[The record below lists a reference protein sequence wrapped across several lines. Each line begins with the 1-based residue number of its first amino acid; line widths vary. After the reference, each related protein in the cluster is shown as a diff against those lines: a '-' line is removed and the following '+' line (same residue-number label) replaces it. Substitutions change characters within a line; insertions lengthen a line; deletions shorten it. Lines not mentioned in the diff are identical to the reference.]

1 MIASLI
7 RPLGSILVYR
17 LFFAALITSAALL
30 GCTDVGGPSTFPGGE
45 NTSSTDED
53 GTETEPS
60 GSSVSTDD
68 DETDPSDDTDAGDV
82 SDDEAD
88 DETGDTDSADA
99 SDDIEEEDDCGGCA
113 ANQVCNDG
121 VCDCFEGFTD
131 CDREPINGCETLGE
145 CPCEYGEERHCY
157 YGPLDTE
164 NVGACRSGIEIC
176 TGIGW
181 GFCEGSILPEQ
192 EPCDQDGIDQDCDGE
207 VDEDEDAD
215 GDGWFR
221 CDGDCCDSIF
231 EQCAENP
238 ALVNPGAYDFVGN
251 EIDDDCD
258 GVIDNVGPTDCS
270 GGSVTSGVTADNM
283 VMAMDLCQY
292 TEGDPDKWGVISSAL
307 THSDGTGAPQD
318 IQVGV
323 LNGLGAG
330 TVAPTANAT
339 VAVIS
344 SGDARGVGD
353 PGYTVSNSD
362 GDLSSDTGPSDY
374 LSVHGNQLE
383 TSSSCPA
390 TDATVYDTVR
400 FSMTVRVPTNA
411 QGFQYD
417 FRFWTYE
424 YPIYICT
431 QYNDFFLALLD
442 SEHPDIPADKNI
454 SFDAAGNPVSVN
466 NAFFTTCDPLMCF
479 DADHYE
485 SQTGSIW
492 GGIGLAPDVDNDGCV
507 DALSCN
513 AATNQC
519 ETSLGACPDGSSD
532 VLAFTSDIEAAGAT
546 GWLTTSAPVVPG
558 EEITLDFHIWD
569 TGDYA
574 FDSLVIIDNF
584 QWLIEPTELS
594 TKN

>member
-1 MIASLI
+1 MIASLV
-7 RPLGSILVYR
+7 RPLGSRLVNR
-17 LFFAALITSAALL
+17 LFWAVFLMSVALFGCADAGGRAAL
-30 GCTDVGGPSTFPGGE
+30 PGG
-45 NTSSTDED
+45 D
-53 GTETEPS
+53 GTTTTGEGDNTEEPS

-68 DETDPSDDTDAGDV
+68 DATDA
-82 SDDEAD
+82 SDATD
-88 DETGDTDSADA
+88 TGDA
-99 SDDIEEEDDCGGCA
+99 SDDASDDATDGTDASDDNQDEEDDCGGCA
-113 ANQVCNDG
+113 DNQVCNDG

-131 CDREPINGCETLGE
+131 CDLVATNGCETLGE
-145 CPCEYGEERHCY
+145 CECEYGEERACY
-157 YGPLDTE
+157 FGPLGTE
-164 NVGACRSGIEIC
+164 NVGTCRSGIEIC
-176 TGIGW
+176 NGIGW

-192 EPCDQDGIDQDCDGE
+192 EPCTQDGLDQDCDGLTDE
-207 VDEDEDAD
+207 PEDED

-231 EQCAENP
+231 QQCAENP
-238 ALVNPGAYDFVGN
+238 ALVNPGAYEFVGN

-258 GVIDNVGPTDCS
+258 GEIDNVGSTDCS

-292 TEGDPDKWGVISSAL
+292 TEGDPDKWGVVSTGL
-307 THSDGTGAPQD
+307 TNSNGIGTPQD

-330 TVAPTANAT
+330 LVAPLANST

-353 PGYTVSNSD
+353 PGYTSSNSD
-362 GDLSSDTGPSDY
+362 GSSNADSGPSDY
-374 LSVHGNQLE
+374 LAVHGNQLQ
-383 TSSSCPA
+383 TSASCPA
-390 TDATVYDTVR
+390 TDASVYDTVR
-400 FSMTVRVPTNA
+400 LSMTVRVPTNA

-424 YPIYICT
+424 YPQYICT

-442 SEHPDIPADKNI
+442 SGHPDIPADKNI

-466 NAFFTTCDPLMCF
+466 NAFFTTCDALSCY
-479 DADHYE
+479 DSDHYFM
-485 SQTGSIW
+485 QTL
-492 GGIGLAPDVDNDGCV
+492 LAPDSNSDGCV

-513 AATNQC
+513 SATNLC

-532 VLAFTSDIEAAGAT
+532 VLAFTNNVEAAGAT

-558 EEITLDFHIWD
+558 EEITLNFHIWD
-569 TGDYA
+569 TGDSAY
-574 FDSLVIIDNF
+574 DSLVIIDNF